1 MRDTRL
7 WGFVDSCRGETEALL
22 MWGRII
28 PLRPVSMPLHPRHQ
42 TSGSQTL
49 CCGLGQAPIPR
60 PGVPSR
66 PSGSLPGWGGLRR
79 WGRRQ
84 HLAEAEGG

>member
-1 MRDTRL
+1 M
-7 WGFVDSCRGETEALL
+7 S
-22 MWGRII
+22 
-28 PLRPVSMPLHPRHQ
+28 PLMPLHASNQ
-42 TSGSQTL
+42 TQGNQTRG

-60 PGVPSR
+60 SGVPSR
-66 PSGSLPGWGGLRR
+66 PGGSVPGWGGLRR